1 MNACSLLAPLFLA
14 LAPLW
19 QGDETA
25 VVRRLPAPSMAQ
37 PVAPI
42 FARLESGGATL
53 HRLHLPSGEWLVRVA
68 SAEFEP
74 KPYIDFIGGVAPEKQ
89 GLYLWCGAAR
99 VSLEASASV
108 QVRVVGRATDSGA
121 SYCLT
126 VHPLRP
132 RPVWK
137 PLVQQV
143 LELGP
148 DYTFPLPSGP
158 RCAAP
163 VTAMLRA
170 GQRYRV
176 SARSDTL
183 ALRVLVPAQN
193 GLAQRYSADL
203 VESFLASDFQDVCA
217 KADTEHAFL
226 APKDGLYVFWCLSED
241 AEQSLRATCTIETSS
256 PADEGLFPE
265 GLLPDQFEPQLEADA
280 IVLWRRPDL
289 WLAEGDP
296 EVFVPLPTRRKV
308 NLVFNTTGSDSTAT
322 FLPRTVA
329 GLEFELPVAA
339 RTREVHEVTMVE
351 GEPGLWLKAKATTGP
366 IDVELSTSAAGA
378 TRDPDSVRHLLLE
391 LPAIVRGYAQAGSV
405 VSVSALGAGCSPQV
419 VVHGAGVR
427 AQCNDATGFSTF
439 AIAEG
444 VATHAG
450 DVEVL
455 LAAAVAEPG
464 AIALV
469 RTQGFA
475 AQAVGATLGLDA
487 AALQWL
493 STPGDV
499 VLARAG
505 AWSHEDELLPSGAS
519 VDWLR
524 VPMKAGHVYRILAA
538 AAQTPE
544 LVLDVPG
551 SGRSSASGGVAILRP
566 EADGEATLGVAAPGS
581 ESYGDYAVSVCDLGL
596 EVAERADMETKR

>member
-1 MNACSLLAPLFLA
+1 MTPCSLLAPLFLS
-14 LAPLW
+14 L
-19 QGDETA
+19 
-25 VVRRLPAPSMAQ
+25 VPSPQESATSGPRAIPTPHMAQ

-42 FARLESGGATL
+42 FAQLGEGGATL
-53 HRLHLPSGEWLVRVA
+53 HRLPLPPGEWLVRVA

-74 KPYIDFIGGVAPEKQ
+74 RPYIDLVGGIAPENQ
-89 GLYLWCGAAR
+89 GIYLWCGAAR
-99 VSLEASASV
+99 VSLDEGKTV
-108 QVRVVGRATDSGA
+108 QVRIAGRAADVGA

-132 RPVWK
+132 RPVWR
-137 PLVQQV
+137 PLVRQV

-148 DYTFPLPSGP
+148 DYTFPLPSGS

-176 SARSDTL
+176 SARSADM
-183 ALRVLVPAQN
+183 AVRVLVPAQN
-193 GLAQRYSADL
+193 GLAQRYSMNL
-203 VESFLASDFQDVCA
+203 VESFLATDFEDACA
-217 KADTEHAFL
+217 KADSAHVFL
-226 APKDGLYVFWCLSED
+226 APKDALYVFWCLSED
-241 AEQSLRATCTIETSS
+241 SEESLRATCTIETSD

-265 GLLPDQFEPQLEADA
+265 GLLPDRFEPALADDA
-280 IVLWRRPDL
+280 VVLWRRPDL

-296 EVFVPLPTRRKV
+296 EVFVPLPARKKV
-308 NLVFNTTGSDSTAT
+308 NLAFTTTRSDSTAT
-322 FLPRTVA
+322 FLPRTVE
-329 GLEFELPVAA
+329 GVEFSIPVAP
-339 RTREVHEVTMVE
+339 RTRELLEVTMVD
-351 GEPGLWLKAKATTGP
+351 GEPGLWLKAKGATGP

-391 LPAIVRGYAQAGSV
+391 LPAILRGRAEPGSV
-405 VSVSALGAGCSPQV
+405 VSVAALGAGCSPQV

-427 AQCNDATGFSTF
+427 GQCNDATGYSTF
-439 AIAEG
+439 AITEG
-444 VATHAG
+444 LATHAG
-450 DVEVL
+450 EVEVL

-464 AIALV
+464 ATALV
-469 RTQGFA
+469 RTQGFSA
-475 AQAVGATLGLDA
+475 RIVGATLGLDP

-493 STPGDV
+493 STPGDE
-499 VLARAG
+499 VLTRVG

-538 AAQTPE
+538 GAQTPE

-551 SGRSSASGGVAILRP
+551 SGRSSAVGGVAILLP
-566 EADGEATLGVAAPGS
+566 AADGEATLGVAAPGS

-596 EVAERADMETKR
+596 EVAPGTDGEVKR

>member
-1 MNACSLLAPLFLA
+1 
-14 LAPLW
+14 
-19 QGDETA
+19 
-25 VVRRLPAPSMAQ
+25 VAQ

-42 FARLESGGATL
+42 FAQLEDGGTSL
-53 HRLHLPSGEWLVRVA
+53 HRLPLPPGEWLVRVS

-74 KPYIDFIGGVAPEKQ
+74 RPLIDFVGSVAPESQ
-89 GLYLWCGAAR
+89 GPYVWGGAAR
-99 VSLEASASV
+99 VTLEKAGNV
-108 QVRVVGRATDSGA
+108 QVRVVRRAADAGA
-121 SYCLT
+121 SYCLA

-137 PLVQQV
+137 PLVRQV

-163 VTAMLRA
+163 VTAMLQA
-170 GQRYRV
+170 GRRYRV
-176 SARSDTL
+176 SARSDMGY
-183 ALRVLVPAQN
+183 LRVLVPAQN
-193 GLAQRYSADL
+193 GLAQRYSEDL
-203 VESFLASDFQDVCA
+203 VESLLASEFNDVCA

-241 AEQSLRATCTIETSS
+241 AQESLRATCTIETSD
-256 PADEGLFPE
+256 PAAEGLFAE
-265 GLLPDQFEPQLEADA
+265 GLLPDGFEPTLEEDM
-280 IVLWRRPDL
+280 VTLWRRPDL

-296 EVFVPLPTRRKV
+296 EVFVPLPTRKPV
-308 NLVFNTTGSDSTAT
+308 NLVFTTTRSDSTAT
-322 FLPRTVA
+322 FLPRTAEGV
-329 GLEFELPVAA
+329 EFTLPVAA
-339 RTREVHEVTMVE
+339 RTRETHVVTMVE
-351 GEPGLWLKAKATTGP
+351 GEPGLWLKAKAATGS

-391 LPAIVRGYAQAGSV
+391 LPAVVRGYTKAGSV
-405 VSVSALGAGCSPQV
+405 VSVAALGAGCSPQV

-427 AQCNDATGFSTF
+427 AQCNDATDFSTF
-439 AIAEG
+439 AITEG
-444 VATHAG
+444 IATYAG
-450 DVEVL
+450 EVEVL

-475 AQAVGATLGLDA
+475 AQAVGATLGLDP

-493 STPGDV
+493 STPGDE
-499 VLARAG
+499 VLARVG

-538 AAQTPE
+538 GAQTPE

-566 EADGEATLGVAAPGS
+566 AADGEATLGVAAPGA
-581 ESYGDYAVSVCDLGL
+581 ESYGDYAVSVSDLGA
-596 EVAERADMETKR
+596 EVAVGATEEAKR